1 MSLALKIYEAF
12 RDDEKKAKVLY
23 EVVDEL
29 DRRLSLMENIT
40 TNKRLDVKILELKKE
55 IEVIEKRLS
64 KLEPALL
71 NGQR

>member
-55 IEVIEKRLS
+55 IEVLS
-64 KLEPALL
+64 
-71 NGQR
+71 